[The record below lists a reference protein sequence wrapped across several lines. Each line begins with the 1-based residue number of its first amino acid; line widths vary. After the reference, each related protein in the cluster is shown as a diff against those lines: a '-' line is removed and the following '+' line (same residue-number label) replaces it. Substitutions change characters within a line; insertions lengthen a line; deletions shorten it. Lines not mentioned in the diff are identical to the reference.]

1 VRYLDWTGRQRA
13 ARAPATGPS
22 RLVEPERLVREYRT
36 AAAYHRE
43 ASLLARDGW
52 RVEAVDDRLPASALG
67 HALAWLGQILRVRP
81 APCLRVT
88 YKRLR

>member
-13 ARAPATGPS
+13 ARAPATGPP

-43 ASLLARDGW
+43 AALLAREGW
-52 RVEAVDDRLPASALG
+52 RAEAVDDRLPRSVLAG
-67 HALAWLGQILRVRP
+67 ALAWVGRILRVRP